1 MTVLYTLDV
10 WDETT
15 LWTTIEKGEA
25 ELHRL
30 LERVGGQ
37 VLTHTFHNEDDPIRK
52 WVDYTITNEDGE
64 KFSAMIYPNWLD
76 YSTEL
81 DKEV

>member
-1 MTVLYTLDV
+1 MTVFYTLDV

-30 LERVGGQ
+30 LERVGGGRYCNI
-37 VLTHTFHNEDDPIRK
+37 LFTTK
-52 WVDYTITNEDGE
+52 TIHCENGQTILSQMKMERN
-64 KFSAMIYPNWLD
+64 SL
-76 YSTEL
+76 L
-81 DKEV
+81 

>member
-1 MTVLYTLDV
+1 MTVFYTLDV

-30 LERVGGQ
+30 LGRVGGKMLKRA
-37 VLTHTFHNEDDPIRK
+37 VHDEDDPLRK
-52 WVDYTITNEDGE
+52 WVEYTITNWSGE
-64 KFSAMIYPNWLD
+64 EFTAMIYPNWLD
-76 YSTEL
+76 YSAEL
-81 DKEV
+81 GKEV

>member
-15 LWTTIEKGEA
+15 LWTSIEKA
-25 ELHRL
+25 ETELERL
-30 LERVGGQ
+30 LKRVGGRM
-37 VLTHTFHNEDDPIRK
+37 LTHTFHNDDDPLRK
-52 WVDYTITNEDGE
+52 WVDYSITNGDGE

>member
-15 LWTTIEKGEA
+15 LWTSIEKA
-25 ELHRL
+25 EIELERL
-30 LERVGGQ
+30 LKRVGGK
-37 VLTHTFHNEDDPIRK
+37 VLGHTFHNEDDPMRK
-52 WVDYTITNEDGE
+52 WVDYTIVDENGE